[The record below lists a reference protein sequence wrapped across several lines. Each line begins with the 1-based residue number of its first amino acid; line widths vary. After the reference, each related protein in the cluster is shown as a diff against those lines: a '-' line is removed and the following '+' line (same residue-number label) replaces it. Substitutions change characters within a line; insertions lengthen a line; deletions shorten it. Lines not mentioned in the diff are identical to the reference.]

1 MASAMPS
8 GPEKMQALRLRKSS
22 EECHPEVAPFLRD
35 RKQQILRRYR
45 FGKI

>member
-1 MASAMPS
+1 
-8 GPEKMQALRLRKSS
+8 MQALRLRKSS